1 MIEGEELKQLLQ
13 SDTEFNQEVEMLSEG
28 DKVAITELFDEPLK
42 AAAQAMEKVLNK
54 PCTLGEVSADIAKAS
69 LIKETLGDTYRLF
82 DAEYQSGLSTFAFDL
97 DSVKKI
103 ATILLEA
110 EPAEGELTE
119 TELNSFSEV
128 FSQMTSALAASLSKV
143 TETEINLQE
152 SKEESKMSG
161 IDENVIQLSIPL
173 NVNDEVNTTTYYYIT
188 YAVFNMLIK
197 ALKDK
202 LPAEK
207 KDDKKEKKEEK
218 KEEEAVKNQPS
229 ESKDESDKAQEEA
242 EKESQAT
249 VQPICFEE
257 LTEDL
262 VTNQKENMNL
272 LMDLQ
277 LQVSVELGK
286 VKKPIKDILQFTQ
299 GTIVELDRLA
309 GDNVDILVSGK
320 IIAKGEVVV
329 VDQNFGVRITKIVLP
344 EKRV

>member
-13 SDTEFNQEVEMLSEG
+13 SDTEFSQDVEMLSES
-28 DKVAITELFDEPLK
+28 DKGAITELFNEPLK
-42 AAAQAMEKVLNK
+42 AVAQAMEKVLSK

-69 LIKETLGDTYRLF
+69 LIKETLGDTYKLF

-97 DSVKKI
+97 DSIKKI
-103 ATILLEA
+103 AAILLEA

-119 TELNSFSEV
+119 TELNSFGEV
-128 FSQMTSALAASLSKV
+128 FSQMTSALATSLSKEI
-143 TETEINLQE
+143 ETEITLQE

-161 IDENVIQLSIPL
+161 IEENVIQLSIPL
-173 NVNDEVNTTTYYYIT
+173 NVNDEVNTTAYYYLT
-188 YAVFNMLIK
+188 YAVFNTLIK
-197 ALKDK
+197 SLKGK
-202 LPAEK
+202 MASEK
-207 KDDKKEKKEEK
+207 PEEK
-218 KEEEAVKNQPS
+218 AEEKEGAKEGATEPKEA
-229 ESKDESDKAQEEA
+229 DKPQEEA
-242 EKESQAT
+242 EEETQAT
-249 VQPICFEE
+249 VQPIYFEE